1 MSFPV
6 WENISLSQWS
16 SQIHKVTVLLNDKT
30 SFVQNNEQK
39 PQAKAKQSL
48 SRNWEAEMTHSPR
61 LQPHSDLST
70 KNMLHRHLSSRS
82 SLVCSHFYFQTSIL
96 VFKRPIR
103 LRHSCQESKGK
114 KNMYVPG
121 RTENGCVGI
130 SIIGVKYRLI
140 PWGECIKY
148 AGSNTLSSVHR
159 TQIIFTTRMVSGECE
174 SLLILYVC
182 ALFVLESQSLRHFR
196 RRRDS
201 VLDTVCVPEVT
212 QLMYNT
218 VQTF

>member
-1 MSFPV
+1 M
-6 WENISLSQWS
+6 
-16 SQIHKVTVLLNDKT
+16 LLNDKT
-30 SFVQNNEQK
+30 SFTQNNEQK
-39 PQAKAKQSL
+39 QQAKAKQSL

-70 KNMLHRHLSSRS
+70 KNMLHRRLSSRS
-82 SLVCSHFYFQTSIL
+82 SLVRSHFYLQTSIL

-103 LRHSCQESKGK
+103 LRHSCQESKEK
-114 KNMYVPG
+114 TMYVPG

-140 PWGECIKY
+140 PRGECIKY

-196 RRRDS
+196 RCRDS
-201 VLDTVCVPEVT
+201 VFISFSL
-212 QLMYNT
+212 
-218 VQTF
+218 

>member
-1 MSFPV
+1 M
-6 WENISLSQWS
+6 
-16 SQIHKVTVLLNDKT
+16 LLNDKT
-30 SFVQNNEQK
+30 SFAQNNEQK

-70 KNMLHRHLSSRS
+70 KNMLHRRLSSRS
-82 SLVCSHFYFQTSIL
+82 SLVRSHFYLQTSIL

-103 LRHSCQESKGK
+103 LRHSCQESKE
-114 KNMYVPG
+114 KNHVCP
-121 RTENGCVGI
+121 RENRKWLCRNFNNWCEIQTYSPRWVYQI
-130 SIIGVKYRLI
+130 CRLKYT
-140 PWGECIKY
+140 IKC
-148 AGSNTLSSVHR
+148 AQGSNNFHYQDGLW
-159 TQIIFTTRMVSGECE
+159 ECE

-201 VLDTVCVPEVT
+201 VFISFSL
-212 QLMYNT
+212 
-218 VQTF
+218 